1 MFYHWLFEIFD
12 IGVGDFAGPT
22 IVSKVV
28 SESSATSS
36 DTIPIKTSNKEITG
50 YIFFNV
56 RLTKKIKKFSFFF
69 RFIDS
74 TNSSGLN
81 LIGG

>member
-1 MFYHWLFEIFD
+1 LFEIFD

-56 RLTKKIKKFSFFF
+56 HLTKKNKKKFCFF
-69 RFIDS
+69 S
-74 TNSSGLN
+74 L
-81 LIGG
+81 L